1 MSLLLLILLFVKVAP
16 VQEPFLTTTPTLS
29 KLHLKTQSRWS
40 TWTGDKHFRS
50 STVRADKYSFIWELR
65 KVNDNLMSRMTLS
78 RSRVSEVVA
87 TYPRDDS
94 FKVDTTTEID
104 STLVVLNWL
113 TCMQASRKL
122 CELIKNEVAGI
133 FGPVSPVSSNHVQS
147 VRALP
152 FLFPFSFW
160 NSM

>member
-1 MSLLLLILLFVKVAP
+1 M
-16 VQEPFLTTTPTLS
+16 
-29 KLHLKTQSRWS
+29 
-40 TWTGDKHFRS
+40 
-50 STVRADKYSFIWELR
+50 R

-94 FKVDTTTEID
+94 FKVDTTTTFLFPPI
-104 STLVVLNWL
+104 TLVVLNSL

-122 CELIKNEVAGI
+122 CELIKDGVAGI

-147 VRALP
+147 VSTLP
-152 FLFPFSFW
+152 FLFPFR
-160 NSM
+160 